1 MSRRRAVVMA
11 HLRVP
16 AIRAGA
22 VALALALAG
31 LAVVWPLL
39 LIPAEREH
47 RAQRDRAAG
56 LSRVLSELGERQALA
71 ERHRALGAEADAL
84 ERRLGADVDRSAL
97 VERMSAISTAAGT
110 RVIHGA
116 NSFGDDRA
124 GVTPV
129 LQDLTVEGS
138 YAQVRDFL
146 ARVSA
151 LETLTLLM
159 SAEMSANPDGT
170 LVRGRMRYM
179 TLSEGGG

>member
-1 MSRRRAVVMA
+1 MSRRRAVLA
-11 HLRVP
+11 SHLRVP
-16 AIRAGA
+16 VVRAGA

-31 LAVVWPLL
+31 LGAVWPLL
-39 LIPAEREH
+39 LVPAEREH
-47 RAQRDRAAG
+47 EAQRDRAAG
-56 LSRVLSELGERQALA
+56 LSQVLSELRDRRALA
-71 ERHRALGAEADAL
+71 ERFAALSAEAHAI

-97 VERMSAISTAAGT
+97 VERMSAISAAAGT

-116 NSFGDDRA
+116 NSFGDERA
-124 GVTPV
+124 GLVPV
-129 LQDLTVEGS
+129 VQDLTVEGS

-179 TLSEGGG
+179 TLSEDGG